1 MSLGF
6 VAHVPG
12 LDSEARGKRL
22 LQWASGCCSDFCFLE
37 GEGFMGVLHR
47 PTTHKKLRQLLVNN
61 LRNWHKKGELPGYV
75 PRHTNQR
82 AWLVALAPA
91 EYAKRAKATR
101 AYSEKVVGAVLADML
116 GSVYAHIDAKAA
128 EAQKASAACEHQR
141 QKRVRHEKEWPVHLE
156 WLEGNDPVRFAE
168 RTGPGG
174 DVELTPALRAAVD
187 EARRA
192 KVRRVR

>member
-12 LDSEARGKRL
+12 LDSEAHGRRL
-22 LQWASGCCSDFCFLE
+22 RRWALGRCSDFCFLK
-37 GEGFMGVLHR
+37 GEGFMGVLQR

-75 PRHTNQR
+75 PRATYTHG
-82 AWLVALAPA
+82 WLESLAPA
-91 EYAKRAKATR
+91 EYAKRAKTTR
-101 AYSEKVVGAVLADML
+101 AYSEKVVSAVLASVL
-116 GSVYAHIDAKAA
+116 GSVDAHIDAKVV
-128 EAQKASAACEHQR
+128 EAQKAEAAREHQR
-141 QKRVRHEKEWPVHLE
+141 QKLVRGLKQWAEYLDWQEQNQPA
-156 WLEGNDPVRFAE
+156 RFAE

-187 EARRA
+187 EARSA
-192 KVRRVR
+192 KRRRVR